1 MTVEEQTI
9 EWNGLVVLAISYV
22 SDDDLLLGNM
32 DRKDEYA
39 RRSTLPSPLGVL
51 PAGLWGSTAAD
62 EVVLLA
68 PL

>member
-1 MTVEEQTI
+1 M
-9 EWNGLVVLAISYV
+9 LAISYV

-32 DRKDEYA
+32 DRNDEYA

-51 PAGLWGSTAAD
+51 LAGLWGTAVD